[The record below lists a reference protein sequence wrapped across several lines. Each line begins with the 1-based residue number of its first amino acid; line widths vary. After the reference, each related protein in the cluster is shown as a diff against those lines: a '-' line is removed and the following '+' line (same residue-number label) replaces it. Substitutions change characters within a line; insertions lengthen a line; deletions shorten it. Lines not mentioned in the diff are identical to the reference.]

1 MSSVANI
8 VNGQIVNNSTAS
20 KDVNKAAEAA
30 SKQAGGSLD
39 KDAFL
44 QLLVTQMKYQD
55 PLEPTD
61 NTEYVSQLATFS
73 ELENMQNLVANT
85 DMQRAS
91 MLVGQY
97 VMMETTD
104 STGNT
109 KEIGG
114 LVDNVVYQGGKTY
127 LSIDDV
133 LYNFDDL
140 SKVYDSAYVA
150 QQALKEAA
158 KAAAEKE
165 AGNTAAN
172 NTTTED
178 KVEETKPEE

>member
-8 VNGQIVNNSTAS
+8 VNGQIVNNSTAA

-73 ELENMQNLVANT
+73 ELENMQNLVAST
-85 DMQRAS
+85 DMQRAT

-97 VMMETTD
+97 VLMETTD

-140 SKVYDSAYVA
+140 AKVYDSAYVA
-150 QQALKEAA
+150 QQAAKEQESKGQTENDVANSDA
-158 KAAAEKE
+158 DDKTSTEKTAE
-165 AGNTAAN
+165 A
-172 NTTTED
+172 
-178 KVEETKPEE
+178 